1 LADRSA
7 ILWRYQK
14 KKEVGDLSCEVG
26 WLKKLGGDVKRN
38 KKESSWNSSNSS
50 DACGDKCNGG
60 ASKRLHCI
68 GKQKH
73 TSSEAIL

>member
-38 KKESSWNSSNSS
+38 KKENNADFDGWIDCSNS
-50 DACGDKCNGG
+50 KCYSN
-60 ASKRLHCI
+60 AS
-68 GKQKH
+68 
-73 TSSEAIL
+73 